1 MLASVQVN
9 HRPQLSNTRSPECR
23 YCLVWLLFK
32 FLKLFPLLVS
42 YWLGALVKMT
52 TGETLLDEAITQ
64 NRGVILA
71 APHHGCWELYGLYIA
86 ARYPLTSLYRPPRL
100 DYLERVMRAGR
111 EHTGARLVRTD
122 TDGIRLVVE
131 ALNKGQCIGIL
142 PDRCPSRATVFT
154 HLFLHRCLHYD
165 ADHPPGRETPSA
177 GDLHLCVAAARWGR
191 LPGSLPPGEHG
202 YLRSRP

>member
-23 YCLVWLLFK
+23 YCLIRLLFK

-142 PDRCPSRATVFT
+142 PDQVPK
-154 HLFLHRCLHYD
+154 
-165 ADHPPGRETPSA
+165 PGNGVYTPFFASMPT
-177 GDLHLCVAAARWGR
+177 L
-191 LPGSLPPGEHG
+191 
-202 YLRSRP
+202 